1 MGDWGNPGHH
11 CGAGATPGL
20 GSVTSTPELGMST
33 RSIHTLLASSTT
45 GRQDTPQCPRDRGS
59 LLQGTSGWPLAVVV
73 RPAGHSAGC
82 PMKQNTGAH
91 LLSTRFLVASIP
103 GST

>member
-1 MGDWGNPGHH
+1 MGGWSNPGHH

-20 GSVTSTPELGMST
+20 GSVTSTPELGLST
-33 RSIHTLLASSTT
+33 RSVHTLLALSTT
-45 GRQDTPQCPRDRGS
+45 GRQDTPRCPRDRGS

-73 RPAGHSAGC
+73 RPAGHSTGC

-91 LLSTRFLVASIP
+91 LLSTRFLVASIL